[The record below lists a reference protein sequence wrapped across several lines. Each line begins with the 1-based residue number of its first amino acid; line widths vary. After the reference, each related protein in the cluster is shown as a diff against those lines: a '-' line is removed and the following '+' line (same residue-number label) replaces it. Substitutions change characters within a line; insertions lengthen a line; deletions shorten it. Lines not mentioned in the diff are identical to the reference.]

1 MERRRTFGLLATGL
15 LLGPV
20 AADAAVVTWEVR
32 GSITTVSG
40 IVPDFGA
47 AQVGDPF
54 VVTMSF
60 DTNATLLATR
70 PFAPGTRYDYDNSS
84 LVMTVQ
90 VGSDPPVT
98 FSFGGSAST
107 STFNRILLRDDSG
120 DQLVAG
126 QPADG
131 ISFGLL
137 YDGTASIGLV
147 FRTNDLN
154 VVDGPGLPASP
165 YAGME
170 NYPVSNF
177 QWVSQDFDNIWSLA
191 GDDLTSVRRV
201 VAEVPEP
208 GTLAL
213 LGLGL
218 VGFSLSRRHRP
229 A

>member
-1 MERRRTFGLLATGL
+1 MEMRRTIGILVAGLLI
-15 LLGPV
+15 GPV

-32 GSITTVSG
+32 GSITTVFG
-40 IVPDFGA
+40 NVPVFGT

-60 DTNATLLATR
+60 DTSATLLATR
-70 PFAPGTRYDYDNSS
+70 PFPPGTRYDYDNSS

-90 VGSDPPVT
+90 VGSGPPVT
-98 FSFGGSAST
+98 FPFGGSAST
-107 STFNRILLRDDSG
+107 SSFNRILLRDDSG

-177 QWVSQDFDNIWSLA
+177 QWVSQDFNNTWSLA
-191 GDDLTSVRRV
+191 GDDLTSIRRV
-201 VAEVPEP
+201 GAEVPEP
-208 GTLAL
+208 GSLAL
-213 LGLGL
+213 LSLGL
-218 VGFSLSRRHRP
+218 VGFGMSRRYR
-229 A
+229 AA